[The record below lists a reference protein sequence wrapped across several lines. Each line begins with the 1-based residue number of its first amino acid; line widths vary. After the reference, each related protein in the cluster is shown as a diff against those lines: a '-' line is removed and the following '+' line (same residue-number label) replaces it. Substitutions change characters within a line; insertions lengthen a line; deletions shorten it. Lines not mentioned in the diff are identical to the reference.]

1 MCCCW
6 LWWWWYG
13 RSRWSFCCVEGALWR
28 LLWLRQRKAS
38 WKLPPNSKLKS
49 RSDTHPHLAKLHNQT
64 EAWEQLTSGKA
75 RIYSVLKISRLQ
87 YLLFTDH
94 LPCNFMTWVSSFRSQ
109 MKTVNSP
116 WLLWGSTCCL
126 WLPKASLW
134 VLPLPW
140 ETLPSSTFSSTR
152 MYLVFQS
159 FFATYAQYTADCNP
173 LLSGMLVNIFFMLV
187 DICLQ

>member
-6 LWWWWYG
+6 LRWWWHG

-49 RSDTHPHLAKLHNQT
+49 RSDTHPHLAKLHSQT

-87 YLLFTDH
+87 YLFTDH
-94 LPCNFMTWVSSFRSQ
+94 PRATSWREFLPSEVRWKLWTVPDYFGEALAVSGYSKGPCEYCPFPEKPSLPPHGCISFF
-109 MKTVNSP
+109 
-116 WLLWGSTCCL
+116 
-126 WLPKASLW
+126 KASLQ
-134 VLPLPW
+134 PMHN
-140 ETLPSSTFSSTR
+140 TLLT
-152 MYLVFQS
+152 
-159 FFATYAQYTADCNP
+159 ATPYSVVCW
-173 LLSGMLVNIFFMLV
+173 
-187 DICLQ
+187 